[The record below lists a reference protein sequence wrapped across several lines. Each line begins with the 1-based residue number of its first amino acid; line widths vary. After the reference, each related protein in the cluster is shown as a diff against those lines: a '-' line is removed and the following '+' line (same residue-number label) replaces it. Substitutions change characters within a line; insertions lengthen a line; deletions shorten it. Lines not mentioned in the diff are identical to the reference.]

1 MRKSSKYTGIYWNK
15 SDRRWQAR
23 AKINKQRH
31 YIGNFLDEL
40 TAAKMY
46 DKFIKWHGIKR
57 KLNFN

>member
-1 MRKSSKYTGIYWNK
+1 MVKSSQFTGVYWNK

-31 YIGNFLDEL
+31 HIGNFLDEL
-40 TAAKMY
+40 TADQMY
-46 DKFIKWHGIKR
+46 DKFLICHGIKR